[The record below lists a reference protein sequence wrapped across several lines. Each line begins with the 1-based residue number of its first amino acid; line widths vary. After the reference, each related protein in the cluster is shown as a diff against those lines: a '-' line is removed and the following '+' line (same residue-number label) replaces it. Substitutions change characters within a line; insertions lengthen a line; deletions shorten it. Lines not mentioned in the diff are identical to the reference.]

1 MSSTIPTDSTL
12 MANRAPFQSVV
23 PAFAPTIG
31 FRRSVA
37 ALMTVF
43 AGTSHYSEQRSSPSV
58 LVKLPFPTA
67 DPVELTRAAHRLL
80 PLIENGIRYAR
91 AGIILTD
98 LRPADAHQPSSCSA
112 MRMKRPAS
120 RS

>member
-1 MSSTIPTDSTL
+1 
-12 MANRAPFQSVV
+12 
-23 PAFAPTIG
+23 
-31 FRRSVA
+31 
-37 ALMTVF
+37 MTVF

-91 AGIILTD
+91 AGIMLTD

-120 RS
+120 RSSSTRCSARKAASSWGLDMEDSARDRHGR